1 MYHVIPIQLKV
12 FSTYSLNMGRSP
24 FFNVDEV
31 DIPVVKPTCAA
42 ILRTLQPGQHV
53 RFTYDANAEYNQR
66 VYRTVSSYGINT
78 SSITAEVLV
87 VDEIDNDASLNK
99 LGIRALA
106 FREPRIPKHDHIY
119 TWYVTTD
126 GYVRE
131 CEHYGIM
138 KMLSS
143 VEVLSV

>member
-1 MYHVIPIQLKV
+1 
-12 FSTYSLNMGRSP
+12 MGRSP
-24 FFNVDEV
+24 FFNVDEI
-31 DIPVVKPTCAA
+31 DIPVEKPACAA
-42 ILRTLQPGQHV
+42 ILETLQPGQLV
-53 RFTYDANAEYNQR
+53 CITYDANAECNQR
-66 VYRTVSSYGINT
+66 VYRTVSSYGLDT

-87 VDEIDNDASLNK
+87 VDEINIDASLNK

-106 FREPRIPKHDHIY
+106 FRDPEIPKNEHIY

-138 KMLSS
+138 MMLSS